1 MFHQYFIH
9 KLTVE
14 LYTFGMLKVLI
25 TGSNGFVGTH
35 LKQLLESSTSP
46 KGKYLIEGF
55 DLSDGQDIR
64 DFEAVRSKIDLWQPD
79 YVFHLAAQAYVP
91 ESTMNPRRGIE
102 TNLIGTLNVLEAVR
116 QTGMHSRIHIAGT
129 SEEYGYDRDDVE
141 LTEESVAKPTTPYGV
156 TKLAA
161 TALAMTYAKIYG
173 MKVVCT
179 RAWNHI
185 GPGASPSYAV
195 SAFSKRVAEA
205 EKYGTTIVHGNL
217 DAIRNYTDVRDI
229 VKAYLLAIEL
239 DSGIYNLA
247 SESTVSTKSVL
258 DNLISYA
265 VTSVKS
271 EENPHL
277 FRPMSNKFPRPNA
290 RKFIDATGWTPT
302 VPINKTLLD
311 CLNHWRERV

>member
-1 MFHQYFIH
+1 M
-9 KLTVE
+9 
-14 LYTFGMLKVLI
+14 LI
-25 TGSNGFVGTH
+25 TGSSGFVGTH
-35 LKQLLESSTSP
+35 LRHLLENSLSP

-55 DLSDGQDIR
+55 DLAEGLDVR
-64 DFEAVRSKIDLWQPD
+64 DFESVRSKIDLWQPD

-91 ESTMNPRRGIE
+91 ESTMNPRRGID
-102 TNLIGTLNVLEAVR
+102 TNLVGTLNVLEAVR

-129 SEEYGYDRDDVE
+129 SEEYGYDRDDAE

-156 TKLAA
+156 TKLAGS
-161 TALAMTYAKIYG
+161 TLAMTYAKIYG

-205 EKYGTTIVHGNL
+205 EKFGTTIVHGNL

-229 VKAYLLAIEL
+229 VRAYVMAIDL

-247 SESTVSTKSVL
+247 STNTVSTKSVL
-258 DNLISYA
+258 SKLIDYA
-265 VTSVKS
+265 TTAVKS

-277 FRPMSNKFPRPNA
+277 FRPMSNKFPEPNA
-290 RKFIDATGWTPT
+290 EKFFNATGWKPE
-302 VPINKTLLD
+302 ISIDATLLD
-311 CLNHWRERV
+311 CLNYWRERV